1 MTQTPDDPGPSLE
14 ARLSAA
20 RARQAAPERPPGS
33 RDPSPWGM
41 GVRVGVEMLSALM
54 VAVAIGWGLDRWLHT
69 RPVFLAVFM
78 LLGGA
83 AGVLNVWRMVRPQA
97 RDRAKR

>member
-1 MTQTPDDPGPSLE
+1 MERKPDEPGASLQ
-14 ARLSAA
+14 ARLEAA
-20 RARQAAPERPPGS
+20 RARHGAPGDRPGTK
-33 RDPSPWGM
+33 DPSPWGM

-69 RPVFLAVFM
+69 RPLFLAAFV

-83 AGVLNVWRMVRPQA
+83 AGVLNVWRMVGPGRQGT
-97 RDRAKR
+97 RKR